1 MDRETPDPFRDSVW
15 RSQASGAA
23 GLYGELP
30 ALPMRDPVRDAP
42 VREPEPKTLETD

>member
-1 MDRETPDPFRDSVW
+1 MDRDSPDPFRDNDW

-30 ALPMRDPVRDAP
+30 ALPMRRPVGDAP